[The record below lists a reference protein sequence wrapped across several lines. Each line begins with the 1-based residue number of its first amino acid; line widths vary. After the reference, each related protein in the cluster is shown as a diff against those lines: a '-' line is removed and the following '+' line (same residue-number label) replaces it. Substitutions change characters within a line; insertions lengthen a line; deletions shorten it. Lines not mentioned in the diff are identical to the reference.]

1 MIYPDRGT
9 FTAEEEDINCRCLC
23 LTKPRRLFG
32 EGREE
37 GEGTRAFKDRQFR
50 LSPSLPR
57 LPSDGELGM
66 VAEMDAS
73 SNVFAATCVCLRAD
87 RQTTAGW
94 MPILHIY
101 NYNYRSD
108 MVAATDI
115 TFSSVIKMGK
125 YSPTSRFSFPPI
137 SPKLAPLFR
146 AFRVIRAL
154 FCTPP
159 AAYVVLRLLRSSSS
173 VIFGVDND
181 TAGSAILLPL
191 PLPPRLNFFLV
202 HLTHICPH
210 LSWDRRCRG
219 KI

>member
-1 MIYPDRGT
+1 MLSKTDSSASRPPSQD
-9 FTAEEEDINCRCLC
+9 CL
-23 LTKPRRLFG
+23 LMGNWGWWPRWTLHRM
-32 EGREE
+32 
-37 GEGTRAFKDRQFR
+37 
-50 LSPSLPR
+50 SLP
-57 LPSDGELGM
+57 PQPT
-66 VAEMDAS
+66 
-73 SNVFAATCVCLRAD
+73 TCVCLRAD

-108 MVAATDI
+108 MVAVTDI

-125 YSPTSRFSFPPI
+125 YSPTSRFSSPTI

-191 PLPPRLNFFLV
+191 PPRLNFFLV